1 MKFFVIFASLL
12 TPLTTFAHISYTNR
26 NFGTLVPG
34 DPAVSIVNQTVTS
47 NYGWADGTDAD
58 YGDAH
63 KMRPFRFNLAT
74 AAHVTL
80 TFSASTNGGTRNG
93 GLLPGFSVYKGLAKI
108 GAVGGADY
116 DFAAIT
122 AAYLAK
128 TFGPA
133 KEGALVSLG
142 DWKAGN
148 DAGTSFADLSSFTFV
163 GYAADG
169 TAANF
174 GSTPGIVGDGNAN
187 GTVTGTFFLEP
198 GDYTVLVGG
207 THYNAQFPTP
217 DATTYG
223 LTGSASAAG
232 ADTTAP
238 LATIVP
244 VSPDPRTSP
253 VNSMTIV
260 FNEPVQNF
268 DLSDLTLTRDNGP
281 NLIDGSFTLTTVN
294 NATFTLTGTTP
305 ATVTAG
311 TYRLNLLTSNIQD
324 LAGNALA
331 FGGEEQW
338 LTETEFFTASQV
350 QALHVG
356 TPLLQRNPATG
367 EFTLKLGVRKST
379 TLNGFSPLPMTA
391 PQTQINAQGQLEFR
405 FTSTENAAFFRVE
418 AE

>member
-1 MKFFVIFASLL
+1 MKTIHFLAYLL
-12 TPLTTFAHISYTNR
+12 TPLTTFAHIGYTGR
-26 NFGTLVPG
+26 DFGSLVVG
-34 DPAVSIVNQTVTS
+34 NPAVNIVNQTVTG

-63 KMRPFRFNLAT
+63 KLRAFRFALASS
-74 AAHVTL
+74 AHVTL
-80 TFSASTNGGTRNG
+80 TFSASTNVGTRNG

-128 TFGPA
+128 SFGPA

-148 DAGTSFADLSSFTFV
+148 DGGTSFADLSSFTFV

-169 TAANF
+169 TSANF

-187 GTVTGTFFLEP
+187 GTVTGTFHLEP
-198 GDYTVLVGG
+198 GDYSVFVGG
-207 THYNAQFPTP
+207 TNYNAQFPTP

-223 LTGSASAAG
+223 LTGTASAA
-232 ADTTAP
+232 ATDTAAP
-238 LATIVP
+238 RATIVP
-244 VSPDPRTSP
+244 VSPDPRTSS
-253 VNSMTIV
+253 VGSITIA
-260 FNEPVQNF
+260 FNEAVQNF

-281 NLIDGSFTLTTVN
+281 NLIDGSFALTTVN
-294 NATFTLTGTTP
+294 NATFTLTGTTA
-305 ATVTAG
+305 ATVAGG
-311 TYRLNLLTSNIQD
+311 TYRLNLITSNIQD
-324 LAGNALA
+324 LAGNALG

-338 LTETEFFTASQV
+338 LTETELFTASQV

-356 TPLLQRNPATG
+356 TPLLQRNPANG
-367 EFTLKLGVRKST
+367 EFTLKLGIKKST
-379 TLNGFSPLPMTA
+379 TLGGFSPLPMTA
-391 PQTQINAQGQLEFR
+391 PQTLINAQGQLEFR
-405 FTSTENAAFFRVE
+405 FISTENAAFFRVE

>member
-1 MKFFVIFASLL
+1 MKSIYFLASLL

-34 DPAVSIVNQTVTS
+34 DPAVNLVNQTVTS

-63 KMRPFRFNLAT
+63 KLRAFRFALASS
-74 AAHVTL
+74 AHVTL
-80 TFSASTNGGTRNG
+80 TFSASTNVGTRNG

-128 TFGPA
+128 SFGPA

-148 DAGTSFADLSSFTFV
+148 DGGTSFADLSSFTFV

-169 TAANF
+169 TSANF

-187 GTVTGTFFLEP
+187 GTVTGTFHLEP
-198 GDYTVLVGG
+198 GDYSVFVGG
-207 THYNAQFPTP
+207 TNYNAQFPTP

-223 LTGSASAAG
+223 LTGTASAA
-232 ADTTAP
+232 ATDTAAP
-238 LATIVP
+238 RATIVP
-244 VSPDPRTSP
+244 VSPDPRTSS
-253 VNSMTIV
+253 VGSITIA
-260 FNEPVQNF
+260 FNEAVQNF

-281 NLIDGSFTLTTVN
+281 NLIDGSFALTTVN
-294 NATFTLTGTTP
+294 NATFTLTGTTA
-305 ATVTAG
+305 ATVAGG
-311 TYRLNLLTSNIQD
+311 TYRLNLITSNIQD
-324 LAGNALA
+324 LAGNALG

-338 LTETEFFTASQV
+338 LTETELFTASQV

-356 TPLLQRNPATG
+356 TPLLQRNPANG
-367 EFTLKLGVRKST
+367 EFTLKLGIKKST
-379 TLNGFSPLPMTA
+379 TLGGFSPLPMTA
-391 PQTQINAQGQLEFR
+391 PQTLINAQGQLEFR
-405 FTSTENAAFFRVE
+405 FISTENAAFFRVE

>member
-1 MKFFVIFASLL
+1 MKSIYFLASLL

-34 DPAVSIVNQTVTS
+34 DPAVNLVNQTVTS

-63 KMRPFRFNLAT
+63 KLRAFRFALASS
-74 AAHVTL
+74 AHVTL
-80 TFSASTNGGTRNG
+80 TFSASTNVGTRNG

-128 TFGPA
+128 SFGPA

-148 DAGTSFADLSSFTFV
+148 DGGTSFADLSSFTFV

-169 TAANF
+169 TSANF

-187 GTVTGTFFLEP
+187 GTVTGTFHLEP
-198 GDYTVLVGG
+198 GDYSVFVGG
-207 THYNAQFPTP
+207 TNYNAQFPTP

-223 LTGSASAAG
+223 LTGSASAA
-232 ADTTAP
+232 ATDNTAP

-244 VSPDPRTSP
+244 VSPDPRTSS
-253 VNSMTIV
+253 VGSITIA
-260 FNEPVQNF
+260 FNEAVQNF

-281 NLIDGSFTLTTVN
+281 NLIDGSFALTTVN

-305 ATVTAG
+305 ATVAGG

-324 LAGNALA
+324 LAGNALG

-338 LTETEFFTASQV
+338 LTETELFTASQV
-350 QALHVG
+350 QALHDG
-356 TPLLQRNPATG
+356 TPVLQRNPANG
-367 EFTLKLGVRKST
+367 EFTLILGIK
-379 TLNGFSPLPMTA
+379 
-391 PQTQINAQGQLEFR
+391 
-405 FTSTENAAFFRVE
+405 
-418 AE
+418 

>member
-1 MKFFVIFASLL
+1 MKSIYFLASLL

-34 DPAVSIVNQTVTS
+34 DPAVNLVNQTVTS

-63 KMRPFRFNLAT
+63 KLRVFRFALASS
-74 AAHVTL
+74 AHVTL

-128 TFGPA
+128 SFGPA

-148 DAGTSFADLSSFTFV
+148 DAGVTFADLSSFTFV

-187 GTVTGTFFLEP
+187 GTVTGTFHLEP
-198 GDYTVLVGG
+198 GDYSVFVGG
-207 THYNAQFPTP
+207 TNYNAQFPTP

-223 LTGSASAAG
+223 LTGSASAA
-232 ADTTAP
+232 ATDNTAP

-244 VSPDPRTSP
+244 VSPDPRTSS
-253 VNSMTIV
+253 VDSVTIA
-260 FNEPVQNF
+260 FNEAVQNF

-281 NLIDGSFTLTTVN
+281 NLIDGSFALTTVN
-294 NATFTLTGTTP
+294 NATFTLTGTTA
-305 ATVTAG
+305 ATVAGG

-338 LTETEFFTASQV
+338 LTETELFTAAQM

-367 EFTLKLGVRKST
+367 EFTLKLGVKKST

-391 PQTQINAQGQLEFR
+391 PQTLINAQGQLEFH